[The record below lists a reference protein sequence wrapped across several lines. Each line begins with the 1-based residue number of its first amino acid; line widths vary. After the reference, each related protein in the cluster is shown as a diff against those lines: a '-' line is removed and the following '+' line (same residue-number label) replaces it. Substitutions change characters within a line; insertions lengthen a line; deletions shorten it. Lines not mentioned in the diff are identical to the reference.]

1 MADNKPG
8 ILDEFAEFLKAREE
22 AAKNAQA
29 ESDDEVEVWDEK
41 GRGARVKRSLAKPFL
56 NSLGIDVDPEPEGDD
71 KGDKGDGGNTPTSS
85 SNRRSTGKTSTQ
97 ASSGNVARRYFTSGK
112 AKP

>member
-1 MADNKPG
+1 MADNEPG
-8 ILDEFAEFLKAREE
+8 ILDEFAEFLKAKEE

-56 NSLGIDVDPEPEGDD
+56 QSLGIDLDTEPNGD
-71 KGDKGDGGNTPTSS
+71 DKGDGGNPPKSS
-85 SNRRSTGKTSTQ
+85 SNRQSKGKTSNA
-97 ASSGNVARRYFTSGK
+97 ASTGNVARRYFTKAPGK
-112 AKP
+112 